1 LFRIVFGVFRN
12 TLTLIAIL
20 VTVLPILV
28 LLLT

>member
-1 LFRIVFGVFRN
+1 LFRIVFGVLRN
-12 TLTLIAIL
+12 TFTLIAIL